1 MYSRESC
8 VAKGSKELLE
18 SYHENLNEI
27 ETLKRVIG
35 ETVQSSNAFE
45 GQASELEG
53 KIRDHEMA
61 IAERERAIRE
71 LVGVLGGQLDDD
83 Q

>member
-1 MYSRESC
+1 M
-8 VAKGSKELLE
+8 LLD

-35 ETVQSSNAFE
+35 ETLLSSSAFE

-53 KIRDHEMA
+53 KIRDREGA

-71 LVGVLGGQLDDD
+71 LVGVLGVQLDDD
-83 Q
+83 L

>member
-1 MYSRESC
+1 M
-8 VAKGSKELLE
+8 AKGSKELLE

-53 KIRDHEMA
+53 KIRDREMA

-71 LVGVLGGQLDDD
+71 LIGVIGAQLDDD

>member
-1 MYSRESC
+1 M
-8 VAKGSKELLE
+8 LLD
-18 SYHENLNEI
+18 SYYENLNEI

-35 ETVQSSNAFE
+35 ETVQCSSVFE

-53 KIRDHEMA
+53 KIRDRDRA

-71 LVGVLGGQLDDD
+71 LVEVLGVQLDDD
-83 Q
+83 L